1 MPIDVVG
8 FLSTARPSDAGENTL
23 VEDEQTATLLEAFL
37 TRMHKAVTIA
47 KRVAIG
53 DLVVDARIIEATA
66 EAAAWYGVDDPKL
79 LIGQWVSLLHH
90 PEDATLGR
98 TLSVARHYGIKV
110 PTRYVSRIRQATP
123 PQIFRPV
130 LKDTTQIAIGSD
142 TYWVTV
148 LAQPNAPPLA
158 QQMHVCEHFQ
168 LPPPEDVRRFCGHLS
183 VAEMQTLL
191 RTHPSLG
198 ALESPLSQI
207 SEKKESQKL
216 HKTAQAPSNDAG
228 PRPPLILT
236 PGQTYL
242 MPTGRYVHWC
252 AVCGNLWRSGEA
264 LPVYCG
270 HRSCHSP
277 RWRMGTS
284 AREG

>member
-1 MPIDVVG
+1 MPTDTAG
-8 FLSTARPSDAGENTL
+8 FLSTARPSDPGESTL
-23 VEDEQTATLLEAFL
+23 VEDEQIPTLLEAFL
-37 TRMHKAVTIA
+37 TRTHKAVTIA
-47 KRVAIG
+47 KRVVIG

-66 EAAAWYGVDDPKL
+66 DAATWYGLDDPKL
-79 LIGQWVSLLHH
+79 LLGQWISLLHH
-90 PEDATLGR
+90 PEDAALGR
-98 TLSVARHYGIKV
+98 TLSVARHYGINV
-110 PTRYVSRIRQATP
+110 PTRYVSRIRQVTTP
-123 PQIFRPV
+123 QTFRPV
-130 LKDTTQIAIGSD
+130 LKDTTQIAIGSE

-158 QQMHVCEHFQ
+158 QQMHVCAHFQ
-168 LPPPEDVRRFCGHLS
+168 LPPPEDVLRFCGHLS

-191 RTHPSLG
+191 RTYPSIG

-207 SEKKESQKL
+207 SDKKESQKL
-216 HKTAQAPSNDAG
+216 HKTARAPSNDSR
-228 PRPPLILT
+228 PRPPLTLT

-242 MPTGRYVHWC
+242 MPAGRYVHWC

-277 RWRMGTS
+277 RWRTGTS
-284 AREG
+284 ARER

>member
-1 MPIDVVG
+1 MPTDAAG
-8 FLSTARPSDAGENTL
+8 FLSTARPSDPGENTL
-23 VEDEQTATLLEAFL
+23 VGDEQTATLLEAFL

-47 KRVAIG
+47 KRVVIG

-66 EAAAWYGVDDPKL
+66 DAAAWYGLDDPKL
-79 LIGQWVSLLHH
+79 LIGQWISLLHH

-110 PTRYVSRIRQATP
+110 PTRYVSRIRQVTTP
-123 PQIFRPV
+123 QTFRPV

-158 QQMHVCEHFQ
+158 QQMHVCAHFQ
-168 LPPPEDVRRFCGHLS
+168 LPPPEDVIHFCGHLS

-191 RTHPSLG
+191 RTHPSIG

-207 SEKKESQKL
+207 SDKKESQKL
-216 HKTAQAPSNDAG
+216 PKTAQAPSNDSG
-228 PRPPLILT
+228 PRPPLTLT

-252 AVCGNLWRSGEA
+252 TVCGNLWRSGEP

-270 HRSCHSP
+270 HRACHSP
-277 RWRMGTS
+277 RWRTGTS

>member
-1 MPIDVVG
+1 MPTDAVG
-8 FLSTARPSDAGENTL
+8 FLSMARPSDPGENTL
-23 VEDEQTATLLEAFL
+23 VEDEQTTTLLEAFL

-47 KRVAIG
+47 KRVVIG

-66 EAAAWYGVDDPKL
+66 DAAAWYGLDDPKL

-110 PTRYVSRIRQATP
+110 PTRYVSRIRQVTTP
-123 PQIFRPV
+123 QTFRPV
-130 LKDTTQIAIGSD
+130 LKDTTQIAIGSE

-158 QQMHVCEHFQ
+158 QQMHVCAHFQ
-168 LPPPEDVRRFCGHLS
+168 LPPPEDVLRFCGHLS

-191 RTHPSLG
+191 RTYPSIG

-207 SEKKESQKL
+207 SDKKESQKL
-216 HKTAQAPSNDAG
+216 HKTARAPSNDSR
-228 PRPPLILT
+228 PRPPLTLT

-242 MPTGRYVHWC
+242 MPAGRYVHWC

-277 RWRMGTS
+277 RWRTGTS
-284 AREG
+284 ARER